1 MGLLEYAWS
10 VSCQKDYEKARIR
23 IDPELEQ
30 PTLKADKKGFNI
42 TLPAPSVSDQETIS
56 FLGFDFPSDANGKY
70 KAGRLF
76 RACVLHLTAHTLMP
90 NEGEKAFL
98 PSTTQASFEA
108 FSETLVSD
116 VYVSA
121 YILAHHS
128 DTLADLAFANSLAFL
143 KMKPVERILN
153 PATRLMAA
161 LLSKMNIGFVKGR
174 MSSGEEGAINQLARQ
189 LNILK
194 AKTSASFAAEDV
206 GVKEELE
213 GAAAA
218 VNRIL
223 ESWGPILEL
232 PSLPYTEKIGPCT
245 IFSTTESEVWPESE
259 TLEVFKRSLE
269 TLGGTTPSDLPM
281 ESCWKKQLNAETLQ
295 AFNAWENQK
304 SRERKILTRIE
315 EHMQSTRLKSVSFPE
330 EDYTQY
336 RRARLLLR
344 GGSRRLLDSLRVAQ
358 DALDEDPRKE
368 MGQLD
373 LTEVIQKVASQSPRT
388 DVFMQNEYLSRSFA
402 WSILYDVSASMK
414 VKGDLGRALAICV
427 AEATKQLLMDPGS
440 WTFFAFSDRLYVLKD
455 ASEAYSHRVRARI
468 GGLKFDGLTY
478 MPDAVR
484 VAGETLAKR
493 FDEQRFLVVLSDG
506 WLYGYQDMPKALAE
520 TVKSLQK
527 KGVNVIGVGLE
538 SERMKEYFRISC
550 SVYNQKDLIKK
561 FSKIYVQAST
571 AALEA

>member
-194 AKTSASFAAEDV
+194 AKTSASFAAKDV

-269 TLGGTTPSDLPM
+269 TLGGTIPSDSPM

-358 DALDEDPRKE
+358 DSLDEDPRKE

-414 VKGDLGRALAICV
+414 VKGELGRALAICV
-427 AEATKQLLMDPGS
+427 AEASKELLMDPGS

-455 ASEAYSHRVRARI
+455 ASEAYSNRVRSRI

-493 FDEQRFLVVLSDG
+493 FDEQKFLVVLSDG
-506 WLYGYQDMPKALAE
+506 WLYGYQDMPIALTE
-520 TVKSLQK
+520 TVKNLKK

>member
-10 VSCQKDYEKARIR
+10 VSCQKDNEKTRIR

-30 PTLKADKKGFNI
+30 PTLNANKKGFNI

-70 KAGRLF
+70 EVGRLF
-76 RACVLHLTAHTLMP
+76 RACVLHLTAHTLIP
-90 NEGEKAFL
+90 NEGGKAFL
-98 PSTTQASFEA
+98 SSTKQTSLET
-108 FSETLVSD
+108 FSETLVAD
-116 VYVSA
+116 VYVNA
-121 YILAHHS
+121 YILAHHPHA
-128 DTLADLAFANSLAFL
+128 LADLAFANSLALL
-143 KMKPVERILN
+143 KMKTVERILN
-153 PATRLMAA
+153 PATRIMTA
-161 LLSKMNIGFVKGR
+161 LLSEMNIGFVKGR
-174 MSSGEEGAINQLARQ
+174 MSSDEEGATNQLARQ

-194 AKTSASFAAEDV
+194 AKMSASLAGEDV

-218 VNRIL
+218 VSRIL
-223 ESWGPILEL
+223 ESYGPILEL
-232 PSLPYTEKIGPCT
+232 PSLPYAEKIGPCT
-245 IFSTTESEVWPESE
+245 VFSTTESGVQPDSE
-259 TLEVFKRSLE
+259 ISRVFKKSLE
-269 TLGGTTPSDLPM
+269 TLGGTIPSDSPM

-304 SRERKILTRIE
+304 SREKKILTRIE

-414 VKGDLGRALAICV
+414 VKGELGRALAICV
-427 AEATKQLLMDPGS
+427 AEASKELLMDPGS

-455 ASEAYSHRVRARI
+455 ASEAYSNRVRSRI

-493 FDEQRFLVVLSDG
+493 FDEQKFLVVLSDG
-506 WLYGYQDMPKALAE
+506 WLYGYQDMPIALTE
-520 TVKSLQK
+520 TVKNLKK

-550 SVYNQKDLIKK
+550 SVYSQKDLIKK
-561 FSKIYVQAST
+561 FAKIYVQAST

>member
-10 VSCQKDYEKARIR
+10 VSCQKDNEKTRIR

-30 PTLKADKKGFNI
+30 PTLNANKKGFNI

-56 FLGFDFPSDANGKY
+56 FLGFDFPSDTNGKY
-70 KAGRLF
+70 EVGRLF
-76 RACVLHLTAHTLMP
+76 RACVLHLTAHTSIP
-90 NEGEKAFL
+90 NEDEKAFL
-98 PSTTQASFEA
+98 SSTKQAPLGT
-108 FSETLVSD
+108 FSETLVAD
-116 VYVSA
+116 VYVNA
-121 YILAHHS
+121 YILAHHPHA
-128 DTLADLAFANSLAFL
+128 LADLAFANSLALL
-143 KMKPVERILN
+143 KMKPIERILN
-153 PATRLMAA
+153 PATRIMTA
-161 LLSKMNIGFVKGR
+161 LLSEMNIGFVKGR
-174 MSSGEEGAINQLARQ
+174 MSSDEEGATNQLARQ

-194 AKTSASFAAEDV
+194 AKMSASLAGEDV

-218 VNRIL
+218 VSRIL
-223 ESWGPILEL
+223 ESYGPILEL
-232 PSLPYTEKIGPCT
+232 PSLPYAEKIGPCT
-245 IFSTTESEVWPESE
+245 VFSTTESGVQPDSE
-259 TLEVFKRSLE
+259 ISRVFKKSLE
-269 TLGGTTPSDLPM
+269 TLGGTIPSDSPM

-304 SRERKILTRIE
+304 SREKKILTRIE

-414 VKGDLGRALAICV
+414 VKGELGRALAICV
-427 AEATKQLLMDPGS
+427 AEASKELLMDPGS

-455 ASEAYSHRVRARI
+455 ASEAYSNRVRSRI

-493 FDEQRFLVVLSDG
+493 FDEQKFLVVLSDG
-506 WLYGYQDMPKALAE
+506 WLYGYQDMPIALTE
-520 TVKSLQK
+520 TVKNLKK

-550 SVYNQKDLIKK
+550 SVYSQKDLIKK
-561 FSKIYVQAST
+561 FAKIYVQAST